1 MLHKICPHITRR
13 AVREQQLQSESPEKR
28 PKKTLAHCTV
38 NLEFLESIL
47 GKIFGFRSSELLS
60 SRIKFKI

>member
-13 AVREQQLQSESPEKR
+13 AVREQQLQSESPDKR

-38 NLEFLESIL
+38 NLDFLEFIL